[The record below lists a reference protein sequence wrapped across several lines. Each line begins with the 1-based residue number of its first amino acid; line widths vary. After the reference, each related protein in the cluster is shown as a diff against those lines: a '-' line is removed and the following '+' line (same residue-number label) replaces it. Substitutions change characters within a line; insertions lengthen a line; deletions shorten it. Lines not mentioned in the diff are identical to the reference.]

1 MRVLKI
7 LAVLLTFG
15 PLPAYAAPR
24 QQGDAQAGA
33 QMHERILAQFG
44 GAYSDPELSAYVT
57 QLGRKLASHS
67 SQKNED
73 WHFTILDTPVV
84 NAFANPGGYVYVTR
98 GLLALTNDEAELAG
112 VLGHEIGH
120 ITANH
125 FAERNERGVQAG
137 IGLIVGAVV
146 GGLWNGKDGVRDV
159 LETGGKLAMGYVAGH
174 SREQEYEADISGVKL
189 LARAGYDPFAQ
200 SDFLDSL
207 AGQTEL
213 DAQLRGKEYNP
224 NRVDFFDSHPATG
237 DRVEKAIRA
246 AKSEDVA
253 PAKRYRGEAE
263 FMEAIDGMIWGD
275 TPAQGFVH
283 GRRFE
288 HPIMRFAF
296 EVPEKFSIQNSD
308 VNVVATGPNG
318 GEFILDG
325 GKAPTGSLERYIER
339 DWTPQLTQGRE
350 STPLSG
356 LRTINV
362 DGVEGATATLQVH
375 YKGTMRNV
383 QLTVYR
389 LNGQLY
395 RFQGIAKKGDTATQV
410 ALADAALSFE
420 HLSEAEAAA
429 LKPYRIR
436 VYKVRE
442 GDNLNVLAATIPMEN
457 LREERFRLM
466 NNYDDGQELKAGDRV
481 KLIVQ

>member
-1 MRVLKI
+1 MLQQVDEIRLFPGAPFAKV
-7 LAVLLTFG
+7 ATPELTFRSVEVFEQR
-15 PLPAYAAPR
+15 ACPR
-24 QQGDAQAGA
+24 FRGL
-33 QMHERILAQFG
+33 HHP
-44 GAYSDPELSAYVT
+44 YELS
-57 QLGRKLASHS
+57 
-67 SQKNED
+67 
-73 WHFTILDTPVV
+73 
-84 NAFANPGGYVYVTR
+84 
-98 GLLALTNDEAELAG
+98 
-112 VLGHEIGH
+112 
-120 ITANH
+120 
-125 FAERNERGVQAG
+125 
-137 IGLIVGAVV
+137 
-146 GGLWNGKDGVRDV
+146 
-159 LETGGKLAMGYVAGH
+159 TG
-174 SREQEYEADISGVKL
+174 
-189 LARAGYDPFAQ
+189 
-200 SDFLDSL
+200 
-207 AGQTEL
+207 
-213 DAQLRGKEYNP
+213 
-224 NRVDFFDSHPATG
+224 
-237 DRVEKAIRA
+237 
-246 AKSEDVA
+246 
-253 PAKRYRGEAE
+253 
-263 FMEAIDGMIWGD
+263 
-275 TPAQGFVH
+275 
-283 GRRFE
+283 
-288 HPIMRFAF
+288 RFAF

-339 DWTPQLTQGRE
+339 DWVPQLTQGRE

-395 RFQGIAKKGDTATQV
+395 RFQGIAKKGDTATQA

-481 KLIVQ
+481 KLIVE